1 MPASPNHQLRIR
13 GATGRPV
20 TLPILGRNSP
30 NTINR
35 GRRLSPLQITTTN
48 LLQRP
53 VQEVDGTRPT
63 WHDREGLN
71 AIFETERYQPTIE
84 DDPDPEISKIR
95 ERNFRLR
102 QLQQDLAAVQTAATT
117 TKAQAQQQ
125 QQEEEE
131 RGSTSSMHIG
141 PSRENHVANS
151 PSLRVGQNSAI
162 GLSLGESTRGK
173 LASEWT
179 LVDESSNSDK
189 LEEWKRAREL
199 MTTEQMEQSL
209 RRADRGSVVVG
220 NLQEWNPT
228 LEGTLKRRAA
238 SPKSKDEADNKKVH
252 FQPPPP
258 PGASPASSVCTLLN
272 IFPEDPILPSS
283 SNRTQGKEFCFQYG
297 NPASE
302 ALIQQA
308 HITTGH
314 GGLAKTVEELT
325 NKYIFRIF
333 RSRLNNL

>member
-13 GATGRPV
+13 GATGRPGKE
-20 TLPILGRNSP
+20 TLSSP
-30 NTINR
+30 DYHH
-35 GRRLSPLQITTTN
+35 Q

-141 PSRENHVANS
+141 PSR
-151 PSLRVGQNSAI
+151 GMD
-162 GLSLGESTRGK
+162 TC
-173 LASEWT
+173 
-179 LVDESSNSDK
+179 DESSNSDK

-283 SNRTQGKEFCFQYG
+283 SNRTQGKDSYD
-297 NPASE
+297 
-302 ALIQQA
+302 
-308 HITTGH
+308 TR
-314 GGLAKTVEELT
+314 K
-325 NKYIFRIF
+325 
-333 RSRLNNL
+333 NNLKAVNKPFHNSDHLKKTLGVQDEDEKSMELDLVIAK